1 MDTPLEEQEM
11 FHNITSKIA
20 ALEPEITEPNF
31 LSMNNIK
38 YVSMLFYVGNLQ
50 MSNCSSF
57 SLLYSLVHVRK
68 YYGYINSRVGL
79 SHAG

>member
-38 YVSMLFYVGNLQ
+38 YVSMLF
-50 MSNCSSF
+50 
-57 SLLYSLVHVRK
+57 
-68 YYGYINSRVGL
+68 
-79 SHAG
+79 